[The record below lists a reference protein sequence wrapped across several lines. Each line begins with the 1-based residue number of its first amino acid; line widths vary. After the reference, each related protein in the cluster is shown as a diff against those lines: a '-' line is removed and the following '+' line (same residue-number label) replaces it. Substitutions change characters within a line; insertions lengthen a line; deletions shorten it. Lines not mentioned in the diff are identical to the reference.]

1 MMDTRPDVARLYHE
15 MLMARSGAE
24 RLRMGCDLFMAA
36 RSLALAGLRA
46 ESPGDLP
53 ARLFLRFYGRDF
65 GPDQRAAIV
74 GRIRAA
80 SGLRDSLSAPG
91 RAGGPRRS

>member
-1 MMDTRPDVARLYHE
+1 MIDTPPDVARLYHE
-15 MLMARSGAE
+15 MLMTRSGAE

-36 RSLALAGLRA
+36 RHLVLAGLQA

-65 GPDQRAAIV
+65 SSHQRAAIV
-74 GRIRAA
+74 EEIRAR
-80 SGLRDSLSAPG
+80 RDERSRSSSAP
-91 RAGGPRRS
+91 

>member
-1 MMDTRPDVARLYHE
+1 MIDTPPDVARRYHQ

-36 RSLALAGLRA
+36 RRLALAGLQA

-53 ARLFLRFYGRDF
+53 ARLFQRFYGRDF
-65 GPDQRAAIV
+65 SPLERAAIAE
-74 GRIRAA
+74 RIRA
-80 SGLRDSLSAPG
+80 
-91 RAGGPRRS
+91 RSNERSRSSTAR